1 MQRLR
6 QCVALATVAVLAV
19 CLPLSASTVLQMNL
33 AQLCGNSAMIF
44 RGPLL
49 DMREGSVD
57 AGGGKIPVV
66 TYRFRVDESFKGSYQ
81 VVKGMQ
87 IAEITMVGKP
97 KATPPSTSPLR
108 AVPVLPELPKFKVG
122 QDYLLLT
129 TQASAIGLSTTVGLA
144 QGAFQLSGKPG
155 QEVAVNGNHNRGL
168 LAGMESSAASKTA
181 AAPTE
186 GPIPYAEL
194 AELIRGIVG
203 Q

>member
-6 QCVALATVAVLAV
+6 QCATLVTVAVLAV

-33 AQLCGNSAMIF
+33 GQMCDRADKIF
-44 RGPLL
+44 RGTVLGVK
-49 DMREGSVD
+49 EGTVQ
-57 AGGGKIPVV
+57 AGGGAIPTV
-66 TYRFRVDESFKGSYQ
+66 TYRLRVDESFKGSYQ

-97 KATPPSTSPLR
+97 KATPQTSALR
-108 AVPVLPELPKFKVG
+108 AIPVMPELPKLQVG
-122 QDYLLLT
+122 RDYLLLT
-129 TQASAIGLSTTVGLA
+129 TQASAIGLSTTVGLG

-155 QEVAVNGNHNRGL
+155 QELAVNGNHNSGL
-168 LAGMESSAASKTA
+168 LAGMGSSAVAKTA
-181 AAPTE
+181 VIPET

-194 AELIRGIVG
+194 AQLIRGIVG